1 TAAARTGSDLK
12 AVLAALDLGVHTRE
26 GRPPLLPLTL
36 LAALMEQLEGRAT
49 RGRFVFALAEV
60 FNFDGQPAVA
70 AFLTSARNLRQLHR
84 LLE

>member
-1 TAAARTGSDLK
+1 MAHVLGLHFLSLLTTAAARTGSDLK

-49 RGRFVFALAEV
+49 RGRFV
-60 FNFDGQPAVA
+60 
-70 AFLTSARNLRQLHR
+70 
-84 LLE
+84 